1 MTASSITGKGSGSS
15 VNLYKNTNRIITEP
29 KILYA
34 GIVRTDDQVP
44 ESSPPSETGYATV
57 IFPKPLVGLGEE
69 HVVVATTLNGG
80 NVYISDMNDRDL
92 DGDNEDDHFTDFSIV
107 TDSVCDVFYI
117 VTKVGSSF
125 N

>member
-80 NVYISDMNDRDL
+80 RNCFKKVVKCQKILERNFTKELYNVRKSCKSHKR
-92 DGDNEDDHFTDFSIV
+92 
-107 TDSVCDVFYI
+107 
-117 VTKVGSSF
+117 
-125 N
+125 

>member
-1 MTASSITGKGSGSS
+1 
-15 VNLYKNTNRIITEP
+15 
-29 KILYA
+29 
-34 GIVRTDDQVP
+34 
-44 ESSPPSETGYATV
+44 
-57 IFPKPLVGLGEE
+57 
-69 HVVVATTLNGG
+69 
-80 NVYISDMNDRDL
+80 MNDRDL